1 MAEDAAWDELFAP
14 DTCAADLARHC
25 GGLATESDVDA
36 DAAYAL
42 ELDRAEQAQP
52 PQQEEEWVTSTSR
65 RRNRGKKG

>member
-1 MAEDAAWDELFAP
+1 MSESKSEPAAVGYEESK
-14 DTCAADLARHC
+14 
-25 GGLATESDVDA
+25 GGEPESDVDA

-65 RRNRGKKG
+65 RRNRRKKG